1 MLIYY
6 SRLTSNRKKNK
17 EGNRCALHKNVNLD
31 VFRKKRKPSE
41 NNRLDKINVSK
52 HKANFFFTIKII
64 NKNDSTRRILHSIKE
79 NNLE

>member
-1 MLIYY
+1 MR
-6 SRLTSNRKKNK
+6 SWKNNK
-17 EGNRCALHKNVNLD
+17 RRPCFNLD
-31 VFRKKRKPSE
+31 IFRKKRKPSQ

-52 HKANFFFTIKII
+52 DKANFFFTIKII